1 MKILIIGSRGFI
13 GSHCFDYFSKDNE
26 VIGCDVIIDY
36 NTPNYIFIESVDSDF
51 QEIFYNNKFD
61 VCINCSGAASV
72 PFSLNNPY
80 HDFQLNTINVYKILE
95 CIRKFSPECRFIN
108 LSSAA
113 VYGNPISL
121 PIEESTTLNPIS
133 PYGMHKLM
141 AEQICQEFNR
151 FWGIRTC
158 CLRIFS
164 AYGPRLKK
172 QLLWDI
178 YQKIKKNDELVL
190 YGTGNETRDFIY
202 ISDIIR
208 IIDMVIQKAEF
219 RGEALNIANGKQIKI
234 KDIADIMVRTIGLK
248 KEIIFNQQTGPG
260 DPIYWEADIEKIKNI
275 GYKSTVDIESGIKN
289 YILWVKENES
299 L

>member
-1 MKILIIGSRGFI
+1 
-13 GSHCFDYFSKDNE
+13 
-26 VIGCDVIIDY
+26 
-36 NTPNYIFIESVDSDF
+36 
-51 QEIFYNNKFD
+51 
-61 VCINCSGAASV
+61 
-72 PFSLNNPY
+72 
-80 HDFQLNTINVYKILE
+80 
-95 CIRKFSPECRFIN
+95 
-108 LSSAA
+108 
-113 VYGNPISL
+113 
-121 PIEESTTLNPIS
+121 
-133 PYGMHKLM
+133 MHKLM

-234 KDIADIMVRTIGLK
+234 KDIAIRNTARIVI
-248 KEIIFNQQTGPG
+248 
-260 DPIYWEADIEKIKNI
+260 
-275 GYKSTVDIESGIKN
+275 
-289 YILWVKENES
+289 
-299 L
+299 